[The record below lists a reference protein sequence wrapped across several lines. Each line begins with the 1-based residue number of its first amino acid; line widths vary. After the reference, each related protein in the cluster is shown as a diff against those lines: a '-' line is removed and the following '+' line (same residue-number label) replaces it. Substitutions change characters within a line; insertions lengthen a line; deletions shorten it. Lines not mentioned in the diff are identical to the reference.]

1 MTASPGTRYFTDA
14 RQMQDNETLKQ
25 YPISSHEMYAT
36 EMIHSRSDVQSLHVL
51 NFRYKYLQK
60 YTESIFFLVSYLM
73 YLFIST

>member
-1 MTASPGTRYFTDA
+1 MTASPGTSYFTDA